1 MRASDDL
8 HSKATLM
15 SAAGIRSD
23 ATFSPSDY
31 RKSIAEM
38 FGVLDASQQHDLVD
52 KLALLPRHI
61 HRLAADGLIAGP
73 SGQRC

>member
-15 SAAGIRSD
+15 STSGIRSD
-23 ATFSPSDY
+23 AAFSPSDY

-38 FGVLDASQQHDLVD
+38 FGVLDARQQRDLAEKFAV
-52 KLALLPRHI
+52 LPRHI
-61 HRLAADGLIAGP
+61 HKLAASGLIAAP
-73 SGQRC
+73 SIKSR